1 MSDRERLTARILCM
15 LLGALLVAQL
25 ARSALSK
32 NPLNDLSV
40 PPGFAE
46 FVNVGPSSPL
56 QPAGAAPTTE
66 QTRPVPKPSTSVTQA
81 GSNSAS
87 ARLGAPSSSAPGSPP
102 TSASPGPATP
112 PSPSPAAGPRGAN
125 KPAPMV
131 PGPGMMGG
139 PGGALAAFPEGV
151 RGRIEKVRDSEI
163 LGPVPRPMPMALI
176 GIVGPDVM
184 LRSPTG
190 QTGLLREGEELGGVK
205 LIKIGTNRVLVE
217 HEGQRKELMIFSGF
231 GSDSLM
237 PTGKDQK
244 P

>member
-1 MSDRERLTARILCM
+1 
-15 LLGALLVAQL
+15 
-25 ARSALSK
+25 
-32 NPLNDLSV
+32 
-40 PPGFAE
+40 
-46 FVNVGPSSPL
+46 
-56 QPAGAAPTTE
+56 
-66 QTRPVPKPSTSVTQA
+66 
-81 GSNSAS
+81 
-87 ARLGAPSSSAPGSPP
+87 
-102 TSASPGPATP
+102 
-112 PSPSPAAGPRGAN
+112 
-125 KPAPMV
+125 
-131 PGPGMMGG
+131 MMGG